1 MQTDVTPQQVAS
13 YRENGFLVC
22 PGFLDAAELDELRG
36 AVMDAIASMSGSRK
50 IAGPGADLNE
60 GDEYYDR
67 VFTQR
72 INLWRISETV
82 GRYLQ
87 SPDLGAM
94 LCELEGVPAFRLWHD
109 QAFIKEPFGNPTA
122 LHIDNP
128 YWSFYSPSAISIW
141 IALED
146 ATVENGCLC
155 FMPGTHKLARYENV
169 FLREEFSALL
179 DVYPEMRGIAPVL
192 APMKAGDAS
201 FHNGLTAHGAGLNM
215 TLGRRAAMSCAYMPD
230 GSTFNGQQNILPDD
244 YFTALKIG
252 DVLDNDAINPLVG
265 VRR

>member
-22 PGFLDAAELDELRG
+22 PGFLDATELNELRG
-36 AVMDAIASMSGSRK
+36 AVMDAIAAMSGRRK

-60 GDEYYDR
+60 GDAYYDR

-82 GRYLQ
+82 SRYLQ

-128 YWSFYSPSAISIW
+128 YWSF
-141 IALED
+141 
-146 ATVENGCLC
+146 
-155 FMPGTHKLARYENV
+155 
-169 FLREEFSALL
+169 
-179 DVYPEMRGIAPVL
+179 
-192 APMKAGDAS
+192 
-201 FHNGLTAHGAGLNM
+201 
-215 TLGRRAAMSCAYMPD
+215 
-230 GSTFNGQQNILPDD
+230 
-244 YFTALKIG
+244 
-252 DVLDNDAINPLVG
+252 
-265 VRR
+265 